1 MANRIEGY
9 AAAVFEAAR
18 AEGAVDIVGEELYRF
33 SHALDTH
40 AELRK
45 ALLDESVPAERRQG
59 IIEDLFEGKVSRL
72 TTAIVSFLVATG
84 RARELSEIAVGL
96 VNRIA
101 AEHEKEVAEVRSAVP
116 LSDDQRDRLA
126 EALSNNLG
134 KPVEVRVI
142 VDPSVMGGLI
152 ARVGD
157 VVIDGT
163 IRHRLE
169 LLKEAM

>member
-1 MANRIEGY
+1 MPARIEGY

-18 AEGAVDIVGEELYRF
+18 AEDAVDVVGDELYRF
-33 SHALDTH
+33 SYALENN
-40 AELRK
+40 AQLRK
-45 ALLDESVPAERRQG
+45 ALFDESIPVERRQG
-59 IIEDLFEGKVSRL
+59 IIEELLEGKVSRL
-72 TTAIVSFLVATG
+72 TSAIVSFLVATG
-84 RARELSEIAVGL
+84 RARELSEIANHL
-96 VNRIA
+96 VKRIA
-101 AEHEKEVAEVRSAVP
+101 AEHEREVAEVRSAIP
-116 LSDDQRDRLA
+116 LTEDQRTRLA
-126 EALSNNLG
+126 EALTNSLG

-142 VDPSVMGGLI
+142 VDPSVMGGIL